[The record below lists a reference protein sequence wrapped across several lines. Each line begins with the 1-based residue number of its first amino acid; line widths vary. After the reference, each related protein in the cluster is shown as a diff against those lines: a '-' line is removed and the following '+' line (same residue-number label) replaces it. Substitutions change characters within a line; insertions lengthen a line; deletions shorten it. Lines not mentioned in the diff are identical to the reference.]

1 MNGFMDNR
9 EPFRV
14 LMFPWLGYG
23 HISPF
28 LELAKKLSQR
38 NFSIYLC
45 STPVIL
51 NSIKK
56 KFSLKFSPSIQFL
69 ELHLQTLPNLP
80 PSLHTTNGLP
90 PHLMNTLK
98 EAFDLASPDFTLILK
113 TLKPDLLI
121 YDFLQP
127 WAPKAAAELKIPAVE
142 FISSSS
148 TMTAYML
155 HAFKKPGI
163 KFPFSS
169 IYYRDY
175 EMARIEKQESSTPVE
190 KLEEDKKRVRDCFY
204 LSCDIVLIKS
214 FKEIEGK
221 YSDYITNLTGK
232 KIVTLGPLVQ
242 EPTLDD
248 EESELITWLNEKE
261 KKSTIFVSFGSEYFL
276 SKEDLLEIAYG
287 LENSKVNFIW
297 PIRFQ
302 KGEDIDLEEALPK
315 GFFNRVGNRGKV
327 FKGWA
332 PQAKILEHSS
342 IGGFVS
348 HCGWSSVMESMK
360 YGVPIITMPMH
371 IDQPINSRLV
381 EDVGIAVEVVRD
393 SNGKLHREE
402 VAAIINQVVLDKDGE
417 LVRQKAKDMKEML
430 YSKGDEEIEEVAKE
444 LEKLCAKKT
453 HSFT

>member
-1 MNGFMDNR
+1 MKGFMDNGDKPLR
-9 EPFRV
+9 I

-38 NFSIYLC
+38 NFTIYLC
-45 STPVIL
+45 STPVTL

-56 KFSLKFSPSIQFL
+56 KLSQEFSPSIQFL
-69 ELHLQTLPNLP
+69 ELHLKTLPNLP
-80 PSLHTTNGLP
+80 PCLHTTNGLP
-90 PHLMNTLK
+90 PHLMDTLK
-98 EAFDLASPDFTLILK
+98 EAFDLSSPDFTLILK

-155 HAFKKPGI
+155 HVFKKPGI

-175 EMARIEKQESSTPVE
+175 EMTRIENQESSMPVD
-190 KLEEDKKRVRDCFY
+190 KLEEDKRRVRECFY

-221 YSDYITNLTGK
+221 YSNYITSLTGK
-232 KIVTLGPLVQ
+232 KVVPLGPLVQ

-248 EESELITWLNEKE
+248 GESELITWLNEKE
-261 KKSTIFVSFGSEYFL
+261 NNSTIFLSFGSEYFL

-287 LENSKVNFIW
+287 LENCKVNFIW
-297 PIRFQ
+297 PIRFR
-302 KGEDIDLEEALPK
+302 KGENLELKEVLPK

-327 FKGWA
+327 FEGWA

-360 YGVPIITMPMH
+360 YGVPVIAMPMH

-381 EDVGIAVEVVRD
+381 EDVGVAVEVVRD

-402 VAAIINQVVLDKDGE
+402 IAAIINQVVLDKDGE
-417 LVRQKAKDMKEML
+417 FVRQKAKDMKEML
-430 YSKGDEEIEEVAKE
+430 CSKGDEEIEEVVGE
-444 LEKLCAKKT
+444 LKKLCAKK
-453 HSFT
+453 F

>member
-1 MNGFMDNR
+1 MNGFTNNGDKCVN
-9 EPFRV
+9 V

-38 NFSIYLC
+38 NFIICLC

-51 NSIKK
+51 NCIEKK
-56 KFSLKFSPSIQFL
+56 LSPEFSPSIHLL
-69 ELHLQTLPNLP
+69 ELNLQNLPDLP
-80 PSLHTTNGLP
+80 PSHHTTNGLP

-98 EAFDLASPDFTLILK
+98 EAFDLASPDFALILK

-155 HAFKKPGI
+155 HEFNKPGI

-169 IYYRDY
+169 ICYRDY
-175 EMARIEKQESSTPVE
+175 EKARIEKQEATMSVE
-190 KLEEDKKRVRDCFY
+190 KLEEDKRRVRECFY

-232 KIVTLGPLVQ
+232 RVVPLGPLVQ
-242 EPTLDD
+242 EPTLEDKD
-248 EESELITWLNEKE
+248 
-261 KKSTIFVSFGSEYFL
+261 FV
-276 SKEDLLEIAYG
+276 EIAYG

-302 KGEDIDLEEALPK
+302 KGENLELEETLPK

-327 FKGWA
+327 FNGWA

-360 YGVPIITMPMH
+360 YGVPIIAMPMH
-371 IDQPINSRLV
+371 IDQPINCRLV
-381 EDVGIAVEVVRD
+381 EDVGIAVEVVRNSD
-393 SNGKLHREE
+393 GKLHREE

-417 LVRQKAKDMKEML
+417 FVRQKAKDMKEKLCM
-430 YSKGDEEIEEVAKE
+430 KGDEEIEQVAKE
-444 LEKLCAKKT
+444 LRKLCAK
-453 HSFT
+453 F

>member
-1 MNGFMDNR
+1 MNGFMDNC
-9 EPFRV
+9 EPLRV

-28 LELAKKLSQR
+28 LELAKKLSQK
-38 NFSIYLC
+38 NFTIYLC

-51 NSIKK
+51 SSIKK
-56 KFSLKFSPSIQFL
+56 KISPEFSPSIQFL

-80 PSLHTTNGLP
+80 PCYHTTNGLP
-90 PHLMNTLK
+90 PHLMSTLK

-155 HAFKKPGI
+155 HVFKKPGI

-175 EMARIEKQESSTPVE
+175 EMARIEKQESSMPVE

-232 KIVTLGPLVQ
+232 KVVPLGPLVQ
-242 EPTLDD
+242 EPSVDD
-248 EESELITWLNEKE
+248 GESELITWLNEREKE
-261 KKSTIFVSFGSEYFL
+261 STIFVSFGSEYFL

-302 KGEDIDLEEALPK
+302 KGENIQLEEALPK

-327 FKGWA
+327 FEGWA

-360 YGVPIITMPMH
+360 YGVPIIAMPMH

-381 EDVGIAVEVVRD
+381 EDVGVAVEVVRD

-402 VAAIINQVVLDKDGE
+402 VATIINQVVVDKNGE
-417 LVRQKAKDMKEML
+417 FIRQKAKDMKEML
-430 YSKGDEEIEEVAKE
+430 CSKGDEEIEEVVKE
-444 LEKLCAKKT
+444 LKKLCAKKT
-453 HSFT
+453 HGF